1 MTGYARVR
9 KSVDA
14 CEIVVSV
21 KSVNHRSLD
30 IHFQTSSE
38 LDPLEQDMRA
48 VLRRRLIR
56 GHIEVRVGIT
66 RTGTVVGLAL
76 NKPLLQAYVAAFQ
89 QGAAEADV
97 AAKLDLNAA
106 FRVPGMLGEG
116 TESELPPAL
125 SSGILEALEEAI
137 DGLNQ
142 FREREGQEIVEA
154 MLGHNAGIF
163 EAGEE
168 LAEIRS
174 RALPL
179 YQARLNDRIRD
190 LLKGATIDPQRLA
203 QEAALLADRSDIAEE
218 ISRLKIHSTQLGH
231 LLAGGGEIGK
241 KLDFLLQEMNRE
253 ANTILSKTT
262 GIGELGLRITD
273 LALAAKAGIEK
284 IREQSLNLE

>member
-9 KSVDA
+9 RSIEA
-14 CEIVVSV
+14 CEIIVSV

-30 IHFQTSSE
+30 IHFQTPSE
-38 LDPLEQDMRA
+38 LDALEHDMRA

-56 GHIEVRVGIT
+56 GHVEVRVGMT

-76 NKPLLQAYVAAFQ
+76 NKPLLQAYLAAFRE
-89 QGAAEADV
+89 GAAEAGV
-97 AAKLDLNAA
+97 ASEPDLNAA

-116 TESELPPAL
+116 IEADLPATL
-125 SSGILEALEEAI
+125 RGGILAALEEAL
-137 DGLNQ
+137 DGLDH
-142 FREREGQEIVEA
+142 FREREGREVVEA
-154 MLGHNAGIF
+154 MLGHNAGIH
-163 EAGEE
+163 EAAEE

-179 YQARLNDRIRD
+179 YQARLNDRIRE
-190 LLKGATIDPQRLA
+190 LLKGASIDPQRLA

-218 ISRLKIHSTQLGH
+218 ISRLKMHSTQLGH

-262 GIGELGLRITD
+262 GIGELGFRITD